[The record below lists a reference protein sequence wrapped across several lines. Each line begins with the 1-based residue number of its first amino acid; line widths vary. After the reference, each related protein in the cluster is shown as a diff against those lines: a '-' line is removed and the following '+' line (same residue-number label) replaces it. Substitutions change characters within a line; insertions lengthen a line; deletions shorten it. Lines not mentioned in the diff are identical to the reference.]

1 MKRKSDEDAEG
12 VSPVK
17 TRSSL
22 GIVGNEADAEQLR
35 CFFCEKPGGS
45 LHRASSFN
53 LDRDVRWCALEL
65 QDCKLLAERS
75 LCDMP
80 AIDVYYHNMCLVAL
94 YNRARSVKKSPD

>member
-1 MKRKSDEDAEG
+1 MKQKSDEDEG

-53 LDRDVRWCALEL
+53 LDRVVRWCALEL
-65 QDCKLLAERS
+65 QDFKLLAELS

-80 AIDVYYHNMCLVAL
+80 AIDAYYPNMCLVAL

>member
-1 MKRKSDEDAEG
+1 MKRNEG

-65 QDCKLLAERS
+65 QDCKLLAELS

-80 AIDVYYHNMCLVAL
+80 AIDAYYNNMCLVAL
-94 YNRARSVKKSPD
+94 YNRARSVKKLPD

>member
-53 LDRDVRWCALEL
+53 LDRNVRWCALEL
-65 QDCKLLAERS
+65 QDCKLLAELS

-80 AIDVYYHNMCLVAL
+80 AIDAVVF
-94 YNRARSVKKSPD
+94 RQ